1 MANND
6 IHEGGCLCGAVRYR
20 AVVGESRT
28 VTHCYCRMCRKA
40 TGGTFVTWVE
50 FPAKDFVYT
59 TGQPGYFRSS
69 DLAERAFCG
78 SCGCQLT
85 FRAVGD
91 PAGLADDIWVALGG
105 MDRPGD
111 IEPTHHIFT
120 DNQLPGLRLDDDLPR
135 WPSQLPWLRL
145 EDELPR
151 PTVPEESGENQRT
164 MTMADDGGHEGG
176 CLCGSVRYRGV
187 VDDPKTTSHCHCGMC
202 RKTTGATLVSWIHV
216 LAKDFAFTGG
226 QPERFRSSHI
236 AERTFCG
243 TCGCQFTFRFVGDS
257 EDDSASLWITL
268 GSTDRPE
275 DFEPVH
281 QIFTDD
287 RLPWLHLG
295 GGLKPWPGQLPWL
308 RSDDSLSSRAGDEE

>member
-1 MANND
+1 MANDD
-6 IHEGGCLCGAVRYR
+6 IHDGGCLCGAVRYR
-20 AVVGESRT
+20 AVAGDSRT
-28 VTHCYCRMCRKA
+28 VTHCHCRMCRKA

-50 FPAKDFVYT
+50 FPAKDFVCT
-59 TGQPGYFRSS
+59 AGQPKTFRSS

-78 SCGCQLT
+78 RCGCQLT
-85 FRAVGD
+85 FRAVAD
-91 PAGLADDIWVALGG
+91 PAGLAEAIWVALGG

-120 DNQLPGLRLDDDLPR
+120 DNQLSWLRLDDELPR
-135 WPSQLPWLRL
+135 WPNQLPWLRL

-151 PTVPEESGENQRT
+151 PTVPEDSSERRRITAG
-164 MTMADDGGHEGG
+164 DGVHEGG

-187 VDDPKTTSHCHCGMC
+187 VDDSKTMGHCHCGMC

-216 LAKDFAFTGG
+216 PTKDFAFTRGE
-226 QPERFRSSHI
+226 PERFRSSHI

-243 TCGCQFTFRFVGDS
+243 TCGCQLTFQFAGDS
-257 EDDSASLWITL
+257 EGESESLWITL
-268 GSTDRPE
+268 GSTNRPE
-275 DFEPVH
+275 DFEPVR

-287 RLPWLHLG
+287 RLPWLHLV

-308 RSDDSLSSRAGDEE
+308 RSDEGLTRA